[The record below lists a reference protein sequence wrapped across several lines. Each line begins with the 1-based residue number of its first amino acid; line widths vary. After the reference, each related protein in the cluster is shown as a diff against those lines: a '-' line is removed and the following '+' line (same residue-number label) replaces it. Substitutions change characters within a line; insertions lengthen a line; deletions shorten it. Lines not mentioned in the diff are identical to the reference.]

1 MTTQE
6 AKIKNDIPRKSQHT
20 TYNELYFPDLR
31 STIFSLFTGDKDLV
45 FKILKE
51 QTECL
56 QPLKLNYDAV
66 IEAEGLPR
74 NTPIQIEF
82 TDEGIELIMINKQY
96 NEGETRPQINEITF
110 YVLSWDEDVE
120 ILTILAR
127 TMNEIMLQCTRLIP
141 TLINQRQNFKTVSTI
156 ESNPIYEYM
165 VFTYS
170 MYKMLK
176 LDDSLPGCY
185 IQTLMAR
192 KRITYNMLCHTLKY
206 STNLPENV
214 TNWFSKENI
223 VKKQIYTIKNK
234 QFDKKQNKNKQNEED
249 EEHQVDEPNEVN
261 QWALHLIDYT
271 GQKFS
276 QRLQLQLAPKKIFE
290 NDRCII
296 INGDLS
302 ITG

>member
-56 QPLKLNYDAV
+56 QNLKSQYDAV
-66 IEAEGLPR
+66 IEAEHLPT
-74 NTPIQIEF
+74 NSPIQIEF
-82 TDEGIELIMINKQY
+82 TDNGIELLVIQKQY
-96 NEGETRPQINEITF
+96 HDGESRPQINLIT
-110 YVLSWDEDVE
+110 YLVLSWYDDVE
-120 ILTILAR
+120 VLTMLAK

-141 TLINQRQNFKTVSTI
+141 TLINQRKNFKTVSTI

-176 LDDSLPGCY
+176 MDDSLPGCY
-185 IQTLMAR
+185 VQTLMAR

-206 STNLPENV
+206 STNLPESV

-223 VKKQIYTIKNK
+223 VKKQSYILMNK
-234 QFDKKQNKNKQNEED
+234 QSDKKYNLENQNKDDEEVQNEE
-249 EEHQVDEPNEVN
+249 PNAIS

-296 INGDLS
+296 IDGDLS